1 MLSSPRL
8 INRNH
13 HPRKKIRSKSKAGDL
28 RSTSYLRLGFPCF
41 WWLTERVK
49 SVAKPPVLFLNQL
62 PGDHLLD
69 RLPRGI
75 VFKQLGYSDR

>member
-41 WWLTERVK
+41 WSLTERVK
-49 SVAKPPVLFLNQL
+49 FGSEASSSIPESVARRSLA
-62 PGDHLLD
+62 
-69 RLPRGI
+69 R
-75 VFKQLGYSDR
+75 